1 MREQTLCLK
10 YGLTFIKNQYGRNYA
25 GNLNTA
31 IDHIIRSRMIE
42 NNESIN
48 HTFIAFL
55 DDDDFWHSEYLAEC
69 TKAIKKDT
77 DFVVAGL
84 IYHSD
89 NQIQKLSIPNKL
101 TIQDFLEKNPHIQ
114 GSNTF
119 IRLTTL
125 LKAGGFDENMPST
138 TVILPKNN

>member
-55 DDDDFWHSEYLAEC
+55 DDDEVAFENWLYALDNAQQQTNAEVVFGPIEARLETGHAEPKEYFINKNHFINDF
-69 TKAIKKDT
+69 
-77 DFVVAGL
+77 F
-84 IYHSD
+84 
-89 NQIQKLSIPNKL
+89 
-101 TIQDFLEKNPHIQ
+101 
-114 GSNTF
+114 
-119 IRLTTL
+119 
-125 LKAGGFDENMPST
+125 
-138 TVILPKNN
+138 